1 MNKAP
6 IIETGLSSLN
16 AVEDTISQR
25 RSLRGFLDKPVDREI
40 IERIL
45 FLAGR
50 APSGTNMQ
58 PWRGHVMT
66 GEALKRF
73 GKGLL
78 AAANDPKAEN
88 DSEFSYYPDEFF
100 EPYKSRRR
108 KVGWDLYGLLGIK
121 KGDFEKTKAQH
132 DRNLIFF
139 DAPVGIFVTVHKSV
153 GPNGWGHVGHFIQSI
168 CLAAVGKGLGTCL
181 QEAWAGF
188 PKLLKKHLEYGD
200 DEILWCG
207 ISLGYEDQDHPANSF
222 RTEREQFD
230 SFAKLL
236 K

>member
-1 MNKAP
+1 MDILEAIKKRHSVRGYLSKDVSEDVVKDILETSKFSPSGVNSQPWKVYVVMGEARNKLVKEACEKFDKGE
-6 IIETGLSSLN
+6 IETEEYQVYPSKESMPDWYKARQRACGFGLYGALS
-16 AVEDTISQR
+16 
-25 RSLRGFLDKPVDREI
+25 
-40 IERIL
+40 IERDQ
-45 FLAGR
+45 
-50 APSGTNMQ
+50 MD
-58 PWRGHVMT
+58 
-66 GEALKRF
+66 KRM
-73 GKGLL
+73 
-78 AAANDPKAEN
+78 AWA
-88 DSEFSYYPDEFF
+88 
-100 EPYKSRRR
+100 
-108 KVGWDLYGLLGIK
+108 K
-121 KGDFEKTKAQH
+121 KNYE
-132 DRNLIFF
+132 FF

-207 ISLGYEDQDHPANSF
+207 ISLGYEDQEHPANSF

-230 SFAKLL
+230 GFAKLL

>member
-188 PKLLKKHLEYGD
+188 PKLLKKHLEI
-200 DEILWCG
+200 EEW
-207 ISLGYEDQDHPANSF
+207 S
-222 RTEREQFD
+222 T
-230 SFAKLL
+230 LL
-236 K
+236 LTSKATFLKG

>member
-1 MNKAP
+1 MLLFNQILMNKKY
-6 IIETGLSSLN
+6 IVGHIFQMGMNTLLCKLILGLESSY
-16 AVEDTISQR
+16 S
-25 RSLRGFLDKPVDREI
+25 GEI
-40 IERIL
+40 KINN
-45 FLAGR
+45 F
-50 APSGTNMQ
+50 
-58 PWRGHVMT
+58 
-66 GEALKRF
+66 
-73 GKGLL
+73 
-78 AAANDPKAEN
+78 D
-88 DSEFSYYPDEFF
+88 
-100 EPYKSRRR
+100 
-108 KVGWDLYGLLGIK
+108 
-121 KGDFEKTKAQH
+121 
-132 DRNLIFF
+132 FF
-139 DAPVGIFVTVHKSV
+139 DAPGGIFVTVHKSV

-207 ISLGYEDQDHPANSF
+207 ISLGYEDQEHPANSF

>member
-1 MNKAP
+1 MDILEAIKKRHSVRGYLSKDVSEDVVKDILETSKFSPSGVNSQPWKVYVVMGEARNKLVKEACEKFDKGE
-6 IIETGLSSLN
+6 IETEEYQVYPSKESMPDWYK
-16 AVEDTISQR
+16 ARQR
-25 RSLRGFLDKPVDREI
+25 ACGF
-40 IERIL
+40 
-45 FLAGR
+45 G
-50 APSGTNMQ
+50 
-58 PWRGHVMT
+58 
-66 GEALKRF
+66 
-73 GKGLL
+73 
-78 AAANDPKAEN
+78 
-88 DSEFSYYPDEFF
+88 
-100 EPYKSRRR
+100 
-108 KVGWDLYGLLGIK
+108 LYGAL
-121 KGDFEKTKAQH
+121 
-132 DRNLIFF
+132 
-139 DAPVGIFVTVHKSV
+139 VTVHKSV